1 MKKYSLLLVA
11 ILILPNVLV
20 RAQSTYFSAISPSGH
35 LLYYKV
41 TGSNTVAVCNKA
53 SYDNFLNNNDY
64 DAYYMNGDSLFVGN
78 LIIPSSVDYNGV
90 SYTVTSIIWGAF
102 YHYTGITAV
111 VMPNTINEIGA
122 AVFNGCS
129 GMTSISL
136 SNCLTTIGGNSFEY
150 CSSLLSITIPSTV
163 TSIGD
168 FAFDYCTGL
177 NSICVQ
183 SGNTVYDSRNNC
195 NALIKTATNELI
207 LGCKNSVIPP
217 TVYEIGNYAFFGVL
231 DLTAITIPNSVY
243 SIGTQSFAGTGLS
256 SITIPENVQNIGIA
270 PFSGCNNLSSIS
282 VHPANLYFDS
292 RNNCNAIIRTV
303 DNNLMQGCKTSII
316 PPTVTR
322 INNGAFYGCTG
333 LQTISLP
340 DSITSISDYAFDLCD
355 NLNTITIPSGVVYIG
370 SRALYSC
377 DTIYMQPDSAPQIV
391 GNMPFDTNVYISL
404 PCGAD
409 DSYYDNSRGWQR
421 YQSNI
426 HEPTVQGINVTLTEN
441 HSSYGSTAIVQQ
453 RGNDIYCDSTCIISA
468 TPNDG
473 YRFMHWSNGN
483 TANPDTLHLVG
494 DTSVTAIFSDVPD
507 PELCM
512 VSVEDGH
519 NMLQWNDVG
528 SCAAYRLYRESVV
541 AGEYEAFAE
550 ISSDSGNVYID
561 STSRPQTRS
570 YRYRIS
576 AVDADG
582 VEGYLSPVHK
592 TMHLTISQGVGGRWN
607 LQWTPYEGAE
617 YSTYIIY
624 RGTNAEDMEQIDIM
638 PADGNTSYTDEESP
652 SGDVYYQVGI
662 VMSNP
667 CSEAPSA
674 VSAKSTSI
682 SRSNIATNSSVGINS
697 NDYDGINVHSRDGH
711 IIVDGTNG
719 ESIAVY
725 DMFGRN
731 VGDCSQAFPI
741 GVYMVKIGNLSAR
754 KVVVIR

>member
-1 MKKYSLLLVA
+1 MRRLVFLTLLLASQFISFCQV
-11 ILILPNVLV
+11 NQVFTSV
-20 RAQSTYFSAISPSGH
+20 SPSGH
-35 LLYYKV
+35 ILYYEI
-41 TGSNTVAVCNKA
+41 TWDYYSLHTVQVINEAH
-53 SYDNFLNNNDY
+53 
-64 DAYYMNGDSLFVGN
+64 YYNPNYGYYTAEDSTIIGN
-78 LIIPSSVDYNGV
+78 LIIPDTVAYNGIDY
-90 SYTVTSIIWGAF
+90 SVTKINCGAF
-102 YHYTGITAV
+102 YNHVGITSVSLPSTIREIDHVAFSKCRNIASIV
-111 VMPNTINEIGA
+111 FPN
-122 AVFNGCS
+122 
-129 GMTSISL
+129 SI
-136 SNCLTTIGGNSFEY
+136 TTIGQQTFSD
-150 CSSLLSITIPSTV
+150 CSGLTSLQIPSSV

-168 FAFDYCTGL
+168 GAFLRCVNL
-177 NSICVQ
+177 ASISVQ
-183 SGNTVYDSRNNC
+183 NGNTVYDSRNNC
-195 NALIKTATNELI
+195 NAIIETSHNLLVQ
-207 LGCKNSVIPP
+207 GCKNTVIPG
-217 TVYEIGNYAFFGVL
+217 TIWEIGPSAFSGVT
-231 DLTAITIPNSVY
+231 DL
-243 SIGTQSFAGTGLS
+243 L
-256 SITIPENVQNIGIA
+256 SITIPASVYAIAASAFNRCSGLMSINVL
-270 PFSGCNNLSSIS
+270 SGNLC
-282 VHPANLYFDS
+282 YDS
-292 RNNCNAIIRTV
+292 RNNCNAIIRTE
-303 DNNLMQGCKTSII
+303 NNSLVLGCMNTVI
-316 PPTVTR
+316 PPTVTG
-322 INNGAFYGCTG
+322 IGNYAFYGCTG
-333 LQTISLP
+333 LQTINLP
-340 DSITSISDYAFDLCD
+340 DSITSISGYAFDLCD
-355 NLNTITIPSGVVYIG
+355 NLNTVTIPSGVVDIG
-370 SRALYSC
+370 QRALYSC
-377 DTIYMQPDSAPQIV
+377 DTIYMQPDSAPQI
-391 GNMPFDTNVYISL
+391 GSMPFDTNVYISL

-409 DSYYDNSRGWQR
+409 DSYYDNSCEWQR

-483 TANPDTLHLVG
+483 TANPDTLLLVG
-494 DTSVTAIFSDVPD
+494 DTTVTAIFSDVPD

-519 NMLQWNDVG
+519 NMLQWNDAG

-550 ISSDSGNVYID
+550 ISSDSGYVYID

-697 NDYDGINVHSRDGH
+697 NDYDGINVYSRDGH

-719 ESIAVY
+719 ESIAIY

-731 VGDCSQAFPI
+731 VGDCSQAFPT
-741 GVYMVKIGNLSAR
+741 GVYMVKVGNHPAR

>member
-1 MKKYSLLLVA
+1 MKRIVFAFLLLVSY
-11 ILILPNVLV
+11 VV
-20 RAQSTYFSAISPSGH
+20 SYGQVGQMFTSVSPSGH
-35 LLYYKV
+35 ILYYKI
-41 TGSNTVAVCNKA
+41 TEDNSYSHTVQVINKCTY
-53 SYDNFLNNNDY
+53 YDPY
-64 DAYYMNGDSLFVGN
+64 CGYYTAEDSTLIGN
-78 LIIPSSVDYNGV
+78 LIIPDTVAYNGIDY
-90 SYTVTSIIWGAF
+90 SVTKINYGAF
-102 YHYTGITAV
+102 YNHVGITSVSLPSTITEIDHVAFCECRNITSV
-111 VMPNTINEIGA
+111 VFPN
-122 AVFNGCS
+122 
-129 GMTSISL
+129 SI
-136 SNCLTTIGGNSFEY
+136 TTIGQWAFGD
-150 CSSLLSITIPSTV
+150 CLGLTSLQIPSSV
-163 TSIGD
+163 TSIGEG
-168 FAFDYCTGL
+168 AFGGCVNLT
-177 NSICVQ
+177 SISVQ
-183 SGNTVYDSRNNC
+183 NGNTVYDSRNNC
-195 NALIKTATNELI
+195 NAIIKTSHDQLI
-207 LGCKNSVIPP
+207 QGCKNTVIPGTVYEIGSNAFRDVTDLLSITIPASVYQIASSAFRGCSGLLSINVLSENPWYDSRNNCKAIIRTENNSLVLGCVNTVIPP
-217 TVYEIGNYAFFGVL
+217 TVTSIGNY
-231 DLTAITIPNSVY
+231 
-243 SIGTQSFAGTGLS
+243 
-256 SITIPENVQNIGIA
+256 
-270 PFSGCNNLSSIS
+270 
-282 VHPANLYFDS
+282 
-292 RNNCNAIIRTV
+292 
-303 DNNLMQGCKTSII
+303 
-316 PPTVTR
+316 
-322 INNGAFYGCTG
+322 AFYGCTG

-370 SRALYSC
+370 IRALYSC

-426 HEPTVQGINVTLTEN
+426 HESTVQGINVTLTEN

-494 DTSVTAIFSDVPD
+494 DTTVTAIFSDVPD

-550 ISSDSGNVYID
+550 ISSDSQNVYID

-638 PADGNTSYTDEESP
+638 PADGNTSYTDEDSP

-682 SRSNIATNSSVGINS
+682 SRSNIATNSSIGINTAVFDDVNIYVNS
-697 NDYDGINVHSRDGH
+697 GR
-711 IIVDGTNG
+711 IVVEGAEG
-719 ESIAVY
+719 EQVTVF
-725 DMFGRN
+725 DMVGRN
-731 VGDCSQAFPI
+731 IHDYTHDLPA
-741 GVYMVKIGNLSAR
+741 GVYMVKVGNHPAR